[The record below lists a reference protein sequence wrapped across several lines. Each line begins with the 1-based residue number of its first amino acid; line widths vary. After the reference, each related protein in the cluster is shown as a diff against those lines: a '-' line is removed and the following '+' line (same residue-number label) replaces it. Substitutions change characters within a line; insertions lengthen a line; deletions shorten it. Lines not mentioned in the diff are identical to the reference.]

1 MNQIKVKIARILEI
15 ILSTVYLV
23 LLVLCIP
30 LAFDVGGIACG
41 LAFSFTTFALY
52 FILTTIRL
60 ITRRSKYFRWVSI
73 LYYLQH
79 ILLPSLLT
87 FFLSYYNSSK
97 KVPSFM
103 VIDVWKLFI
112 VNSTPIFTILEGFCS
127 LLLIQAVGQT
137 LHWLTVY
144 KSDSWLIVSLVG
156 SGSTIAASLY
166 FLYRIYVYPFS
177 IDIISASLLGSLLTL
192 TIGLALFGI
201 VSNKGSMIESSLL
214 FAYIVRC
221 IYETFPILSE
231 DASQALTSLFTQ
243 TTFNLKDEVPR
254 LPPQLTNTISQL
266 VPFLA
271 SNLPGSFKTVWEFF
285 VMAIQKLTL
294 PLLLNLAYRIGV
306 FYAATKIIPSLY
318 HGANY
323 PSLSPPRT
331 PPQVRSRQASTTSIS
346 TLNLSPPF
354 NPKEPVES
362 DDPIAEISNDSKIE
376 PLSNTPN
383 EPTQVLDDDIKL
395 SHSNSHQSRLNNLD
409 TPGYESDTR
418 VSTPTSGSPTSL
430 AHKKSSRL
438 NSIKAQKP
446 STIIRL
452 IYAYSPCIIIAV
464 YTHLMMLYNGELG
477 TELKLWGFWENDGF
491 EIIVHPWQ
499 FWNWVN
505 MGTTLLLYTAELS
518 GNNANSGGTA
528 LTSHWKIE

>member
-376 PLSNTPN
+376 PL
-383 EPTQVLDDDIKL
+383 
-395 SHSNSHQSRLNNLD
+395 
-409 TPGYESDTR
+409 

-518 GNNANSGGTA
+518 GNSANSGGTA